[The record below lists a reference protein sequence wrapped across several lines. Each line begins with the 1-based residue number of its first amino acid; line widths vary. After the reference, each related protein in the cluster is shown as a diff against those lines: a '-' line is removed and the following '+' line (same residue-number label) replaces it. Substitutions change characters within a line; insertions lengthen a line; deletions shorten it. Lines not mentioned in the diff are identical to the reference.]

1 LIDFLKGPGEALH
14 QLKKRSCRKRQ
25 PERARIPRE
34 PMPHVISLRV
44 NREEKQLLEQIG
56 RKTSK
61 NMSAVVREALE
72 YWLSR

>member
-1 LIDFLKGPGEALH
+1 
-14 QLKKRSCRKRQ
+14 
-25 PERARIPRE
+25 
-34 PMPHVISLRV
+34 MPHVISLRV